1 MVVINGAPGPTY
13 PHPLKNWYANQTTS
27 FEDFRAGEVLT
38 GLAPGAVVRTTPLNH
53 HADGATGYRIE
64 DADGAV
70 LAEAGEAI
78 GVATNNVAEY
88 RALIAGLEAA
98 AGLGAR
104 EVEVRAD
111 SQLLLRQMTG
121 AYRVKNAALQE
132 LWLEARRAAGAFVRV
147 RYVEIPRGE
156 NAAADLQVN
165 LALDA
170 AAP

>member
-1 MVVINGAPGPTY
+1 MSEALRLWVDGGSRGNPGP
-13 PHPLKNWYANQTTS
+13 A
-27 FEDFRAGEVLT
+27 
-38 GLAPGAVVRTTPLNH
+38 
-53 HADGATGYRIE
+53 ATGYRIE
-64 DADGAV
+64 DGTGVV

-88 RALIAGLEAA
+88 RALIAGLLAA
-98 AGLGAR
+98 ADLGAQ

-111 SQLLLRQMTG
+111 SQLLMRQMTG
-121 AYRVKNAALQE
+121 AYRVKNAALRE
-132 LWLEARRAAGAFVRV
+132 LWLEARRAAAAFERV
-147 RYVEIPRGE
+147 RFVEIPRAE

>member
-1 MVVINGAPGPTY
+1 VSDTVRLWVDGGSRGNPGP
-13 PHPLKNWYANQTTS
+13 A
-27 FEDFRAGEVLT
+27 
-38 GLAPGAVVRTTPLNH
+38 
-53 HADGATGYRIE
+53 ATGYRIE
-64 DADGAV
+64 DGGGAV

-78 GVATNNVAEY
+78 GIATNNVAEY
-88 RALIAGLEAA
+88 RALIAGLRAA
-98 AGLGAR
+98 AELGAR

-121 AYRVKNAALQE
+121 AYRVKNAALQK
-132 LWLEARRAAGAFVRV
+132 LWLEARRAAGAFDDI
-147 RYVEIPRGE
+147 RYVEIPRAE

>member
-1 MVVINGAPGPTY
+1 VSDAVRLWVDGGSRGNPGP
-13 PHPLKNWYANQTTS
+13 A
-27 FEDFRAGEVLT
+27 
-38 GLAPGAVVRTTPLNH
+38 
-53 HADGATGYRIE
+53 ATGYRIE
-64 DADGAV
+64 DGDGTV

-88 RALIAGLEAA
+88 RALIAGLRAA
-98 AGLGAR
+98 AELGAR

-132 LWLEARRAAGAFVRV
+132 LWIEARRAAAAFDGV
-147 RYVEIPRGE
+147 RYVEIPRAE